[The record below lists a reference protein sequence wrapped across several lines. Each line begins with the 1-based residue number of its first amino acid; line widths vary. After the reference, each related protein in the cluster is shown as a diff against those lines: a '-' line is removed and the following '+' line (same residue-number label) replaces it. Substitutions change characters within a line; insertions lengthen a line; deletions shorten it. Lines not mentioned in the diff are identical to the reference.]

1 MLVFIN
7 TFVFLFTNSY
17 DIRSM
22 LGSSGQELLL
32 WELRL
37 VQERLDLKKK
47 NDQLI
52 SVGESHEKLRLEK
65 SELKNASCNWKNDQV
80 NPLISEEECDDN
92 LENCPDE
99 SKGIENAFEPDPCNS
114 VRAAYK
120 SEPSEISEETPVVRE
135 AAMDVLPQ
143 RSEVRRHYPVSVVSN
158 NFETM
163 HLSEESTD
171 DEMDHDRFVRNGFG
185 RISTL
190 SSRSTGGAENFKVGA
205 KDDGGVVKVEVVVV
219 VVDFLQAMEKILMLM
234 LFFAGSGGDHHL
246 QECEKGS

>member
-7 TFVFLFTNSY
+7 TFVFLFPNSH

-37 VQERLDLKKK
+37 VQERLDLKNK

-52 SVGESHEKLRLEK
+52 SAGESHEKLRLEK
-65 SELKNASCNWKNDQV
+65 SELKNASCNWKTDQV
-80 NPLISEEECDDN
+80 NPLISEEECDDD
-92 LENCPDE
+92 LKNCLDE
-99 SKGIENAFEPDPCNS
+99 STGIETAYEPDLCNL
-114 VRAAYK
+114 VKAAYESK
-120 SEPSEISEETPVVRE
+120 PSEISEESPVVTE

-163 HLSEESTD
+163 HLSEESSD
-171 DEMDHDRFVRNGFG
+171 DEVDRDRFVRNGFG

-190 SSRSTGGAENFKVGA
+190 SSRSTGGAENFKVRTQDA
-205 KDDGGVVKVEVVVV
+205 VKV
-219 VVDFLQAMEKILMLM
+219 
-234 LFFAGSGGDHHL
+234 
-246 QECEKGS
+246 